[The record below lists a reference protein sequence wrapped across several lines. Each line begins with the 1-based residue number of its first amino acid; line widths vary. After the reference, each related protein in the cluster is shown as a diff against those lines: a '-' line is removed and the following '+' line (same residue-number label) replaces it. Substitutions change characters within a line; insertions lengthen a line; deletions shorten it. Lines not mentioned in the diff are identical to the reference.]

1 MNRRSVLEHEISLLQ
16 KKIKEESKEAPAD
29 LKKIW
34 DEQLVALELELN
46 NLYDDDEDRNDR

>member
-1 MNRRSVLEHEISLLQ
+1 MNRRSELEHEISLLQ
-16 KKIKEESKEAPAD
+16 KKIKEESKQAPAD

>member
-16 KKIKEESKEAPAD
+16 KKIKEEAKEAPAD
-29 LKKIW
+29 LRKTW

-46 NLYDDDEDRNDR
+46 NLYDDDEDTNDR